1 MPWQNQG
8 GPWGGGG
15 SGGGSGGS
23 GGGSG
28 GPWGRPSGGGGGP
41 RQPDVEEMLR
51 RTQDRLRRVLPGGG
65 GGVRGLALVA
75 VAALALWVITGF
87 YRVDAGEQGVE
98 LIFGEW
104 VSTTLPG
111 LNWNWPTPIGSVET
125 PNVEFNNRVEIG
137 LRSVGDGSEGSSR
150 DVPAESLMLTG
161 DENIID
167 IQFVVFWKVKDAGAF
182 LFNVRDPEGTV
193 KNAAEAAMREI
204 VGQSPFE
211 RVRTVG
217 RADVQNRTLELIQQ
231 ILDNYGAGIL
241 VTKLELQKIDPPGPV
256 LEAFRDVQ
264 AARADKERLVNEA
277 QAYYNEITER
287 AEGQAQQIIKGAE
300 AYREEKIALATGDA
314 ARFIS
319 IYTEYQDAADITTR
333 RIYLETME
341 RIMGGVDKVLIDNRL
356 GGTGAVPYLSLN
368 ELVRDRQRLNA
379 EDLPSTSPTAAP
391 SATSTDPQGVTQ

>member
-28 GPWGRPSGGGGGP
+28 GPWGRPSGGGGGGGP

-51 RTQDRLRRVLPGGG
+51 RTQDRLRRILPGGG

-87 YRVDAGEQGVE
+87 YRVDAGEQGVGQFQ
-98 LIFGEW
+98 LRP

-137 LRSVGDGSEGSSR
+137 LRSVGDGSEGTSR

-231 ILDNYGAGIL
+231 ILDSYGAGIL

-287 AEGQAQQIIKGAE
+287 AEGQSQQIIKGAE
-300 AYREEKIALATGDA
+300 AYREEKIAIATGDA

-319 IYTEYQDAADITTR
+319 IYNEYQDDADITIR

-341 RIMGGVDKVLIDNRL
+341 RIMGDVDKVLIDNRL

-368 ELVRDRQRLNA
+368 ELVRERTRLSSD
-379 EDLPSTSPTAAP
+379 DLPAAS
-391 SATSTDPQGVTQ
+391 SATTTDPQGVTQ

>member
-28 GPWGRPSGGGGGP
+28 GPWGRPSGGGGRP

-51 RTQDRLRRVLPGGG
+51 RTQDRLRRILPGGG

-98 LIFGEW
+98 LIFGKW

-111 LNWNWPTPIGSVET
+111 LNWNWPTPIGSIET

-137 LRSVGDGSEGSSR
+137 LRSVGDGSEGTSR

-167 IQFVVFWKVKDAGAF
+167 IQFV
-182 LFNVRDPEGTV
+182 
-193 KNAAEAAMREI
+193 
-204 VGQSPFE
+204 
-211 RVRTVG
+211 
-217 RADVQNRTLELIQQ
+217 
-231 ILDNYGAGIL
+231 
-241 VTKLELQKIDPPGPV
+241 
-256 LEAFRDVQ
+256 
-264 AARADKERLVNEA
+264 
-277 QAYYNEITER
+277 
-287 AEGQAQQIIKGAE
+287 
-300 AYREEKIALATGDA
+300 
-314 ARFIS
+314 
-319 IYTEYQDAADITTR
+319 
-333 RIYLETME
+333 
-341 RIMGGVDKVLIDNRL
+341 
-356 GGTGAVPYLSLN
+356 
-368 ELVRDRQRLNA
+368 
-379 EDLPSTSPTAAP
+379 
-391 SATSTDPQGVTQ
+391 